1 MKTDLHIGITPWDFN
16 SVTADKLCEQA
27 VLAEQLGYD
36 SFWLPE
42 NHFGEHALPEP
53 LMLLAS
59 VAGVTEKI
67 KLATTSYLLT
77 LKNPLQAAE
86 QVAVLDQLSNGRVIL
101 GVGRGYAA
109 DMFKAFSVPI
119 KEKRRIFA
127 WTLDIMRKAWA
138 GKKVTLD
145 ENHEA
150 VFIFPRPIQKTG
162 PPIWVA
168 AFGPKALEQAGKL
181 GLPYLASPIE
191 SLSALKNNYAMHAEA
206 MKDEG
211 LTASKIVPVMRSIF
225 ISDNAKEIATLKEK
239 LSKRIEKAYLSKNE
253 NVDDC
258 TILGCADEV
267 AEKIENYIDQLG
279 MTHLIATRLR
289 ISGLAKKSLKAS
301 LESLAELRLK

>member
-1 MKTDLHIGITPWDFN
+1 MKTDLHIGTTPWDFN

-27 VLAEQLGYD
+27 VFAEQLGYD

-86 QVAVLDQLSNGRVIL
+86 QVSVLDQLSNGRVIL

-109 DMFKAFSVPI
+109 DMLKAFNVSI

-150 VFIFPRPIQKTG
+150 VFIFPQPIQKPE
-162 PPIWVA
+162 PPIWIA

-191 SLSALKNNYAMHAEA
+191 SLSTLKNNYSMHAEA

-225 ISDNAKEIATLKEK
+225 ISDNAKEIAILKEK

-258 TILGCADEV
+258 TILGCANEV
-267 AEKIENYIDQLG
+267 AEKIEHYIDQLG

>member
-1 MKTDLHIGITPWDFN
+1 MKTDLHIGITAWDLN
-16 SVTADKLCEQA
+16 SVTADKICAQA

-59 VAGVTEKI
+59 VAGVTEKV

-77 LKNPLQAAE
+77 IKNPLQAAE
-86 QVAVLDQLSNGRVIL
+86 QVSVLDQLSNGRVIL
-101 GVGRGYAA
+101 GVGRGYAPE
-109 DMFKAFSVPI
+109 MLNAFGVPI

-127 WTLDIMRKAWA
+127 WTLDIMRNAWA

-150 VFIFPRPIQKTG
+150 VFIFPRPIQKPG
-162 PPIWVA
+162 PPIWIA
-168 AFGPKALEQAGKL
+168 AFGPKALGQAGKL

-191 SLSALKNNYAMHAEA
+191 SLSALKNNYAIHAEA
-206 MKDEG
+206 MKGEG

-239 LSKRIEKAYLSKNE
+239 LGKRIEKAYLNKNE

-267 AEKIENYIDQLG
+267 AEKIEHYIDQLG

-301 LESLAELRLK
+301 VESLAELRLK

>member
-1 MKTDLHIGITPWDFN
+1 MKTDLHVGITPWDLN
-16 SVTADKLCEQA
+16 SVTAAKICEQA
-27 VLAEQLGYD
+27 VFAEQLGYD

-53 LMLLAS
+53 LMLLAN

-77 LKNPLQAAE
+77 IKNPLQAAE
-86 QVAVLDQLSNGRVIL
+86 QVSVLDQLSNGRVIL
-101 GVGRGYAA
+101 GVGRGYAP
-109 DMFKAFSVPI
+109 DMLNAFGVLI

-127 WTLDIMRKAWA
+127 WTLDIMRNAWA

-150 VFIFPRPIQKTG
+150 VFIFPRPIQKPG
-162 PPIWVA
+162 PPIWIA
-168 AFGPKALEQAGKL
+168 AFGPKALGQAGKL

-191 SLSALKNNYAMHAEA
+191 SLSALKNNYAIHAEA
-206 MKDEG
+206 MKGEG

-239 LSKRIEKAYLSKNE
+239 LSKRIEKTYQSKHE

-267 AEKIENYIDQLG
+267 AEKIEHYIDQLG